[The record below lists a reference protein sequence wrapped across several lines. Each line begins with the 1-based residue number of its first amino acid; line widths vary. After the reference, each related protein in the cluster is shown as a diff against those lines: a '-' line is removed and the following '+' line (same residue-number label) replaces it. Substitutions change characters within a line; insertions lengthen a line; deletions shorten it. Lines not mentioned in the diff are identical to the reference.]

1 MATST
6 YTVQGLAIQYKNAL
20 KSFNSQ
26 IDISSVG
33 TYWDVTAYASSA
45 VGKEILDWNQ
55 QVSDGNVPEN
65 ASGIMLEYWANGLG
79 IVPRKTG
86 KFATGFAKIDTKD
99 VTLPVTIPAGT
110 IFSVVT
116 LEYTSTEDTVI
127 DTNNVNV
134 PVVASGIGAEFNIN
148 AGVNLSNSLGLEA
161 ESETITGGTGDET
174 DALLLQR
181 ILLNISRRK
190 TDGMLTDYLQRA
202 LELYSYA
209 EAETIFVENVVP
221 YGVGISVAN
230 IVNDFDVAASNP
242 LINEINIPSVD
253 LASSSLQN
261 YSTVTAVMQLSSP
274 FTQVINNIVVYI
286 TTSTGENL
294 TSSQEIE
301 VRKATRKALLEFSGD
316 VLTSFS
322 LSPEYPDYVESY
334 SFNSFAPINRN
345 SPLMD
350 SINIGVV
357 NNNG

>member
-6 YTVQGLAIQYKNAL
+6 YTVQDLAIQYKNAL

-33 TYWDVTAYASSA
+33 TYWDVTAYASSSL
-45 VGKEILDWNQ
+45 GKEILDWNQ

-65 ASGIMLEYWANGLG
+65 ASGIMLEYWVN
-79 IVPRKTG
+79 
-86 KFATGFAKIDTKD
+86 FAKINTKD

-127 DTNNVNV
+127 DANNINV
-134 PVVASGIGAEFNIN
+134 PVLASGIGAEFNIN

-202 LELYSYA
+202 LDVYSYA

-221 YGVGISVAN
+221 YGVNISVAN

-274 FTQVINNIVVYI
+274 FTQVINNMVVYI
-286 TTSTGENL
+286 TTSTGEKL

-301 VRKATRKALLEFSGD
+301 VRRATRKSLLEFSGD

-322 LSPEYPDYVESY
+322 LYPEYPDYVESY

>member
-6 YTVQGLAIQYKNAL
+6 YTVQGLAVQYKNAL

-26 IDISSVG
+26 IDTSSVG
-33 TYWDVTAYASSA
+33 TYWDVTAFASSA

-55 QVSDGNVPEN
+55 QVSDGNIPEN

-86 KFATGFAKIDTKD
+86 KFATGFAKINT
-99 VTLPVTIPAGT
+99 TGANLPFTIPAGT
-110 IFSVVT
+110 VFSVVT
-116 LEYTSTEDTVI
+116 LQYTSTEDTII
-127 DTNNVNV
+127 DAQNVNV
-134 PVVASGIGAEFNIN
+134 PVVSSGIGAEFNIN
-148 AGVNLSNSLGLEA
+148 AGINMENSIGLA
-161 ESETITGGTGDET
+161 SESETITGGTGDET
-174 DALLLQR
+174 DSALLQR

-202 LELYSYA
+202 LEVYSYA

-221 YGVGISVAN
+221 YGVNLSVAN
-230 IVNDFDVAASNP
+230 IVNDFDTAASNP
-242 LINEINIPSVD
+242 VINEINIPSVD
-253 LASSSLQN
+253 LASSSLRN
-261 YSTVTAVMQLSSP
+261 YSTVTAVMQLNSP

-286 TTSTGENL
+286 TTSNGENL
-294 TSSQEIE
+294 TSAQEVE
-301 VRKATRKALLEFSGD
+301 VRKKTRKSLLEFSGD
-316 VLTSFS
+316 FLTPFS
-322 LSPEYPDYVESY
+322 LYPDYPDYVESY
-334 SFNSFAPINRN
+334 SFNSFASIKRT